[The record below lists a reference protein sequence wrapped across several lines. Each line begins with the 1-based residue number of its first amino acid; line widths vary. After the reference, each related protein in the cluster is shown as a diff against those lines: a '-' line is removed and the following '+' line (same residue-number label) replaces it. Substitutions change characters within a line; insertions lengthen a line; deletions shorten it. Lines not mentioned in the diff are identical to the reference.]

1 MKIENCSLTVVT
13 WKSLSDFT
21 EDHFSRVMGGKGDGL
36 DGEKNR
42 RKWK

>member
-1 MKIENCSLTVVT
+1 MEVT
-13 WKSLSDFT
+13 SDFS